1 MSEPKQP
8 KGDLCKTTG
17 QHCNQITPRELFE
30 KELAN
35 LKAQTQLQL
44 RAMEAASE
52 KSAAILDER
61 LERMNEFRAAM
72 QDQGATFVTRA
83 ELDLK
88 LEAIER
94 DVRALRDF
102 ASEHRGA
109 ASATS
114 VYVTGALALIS
125 LAVSLWA
132 VLQ

>member
-1 MSEPKQP
+1 MTEPKQP
-8 KGDLCKTTG
+8 RGDVCKTTG
-17 QHCNQITPRELFE
+17 QHCNQISPRELFE

-35 LKAQTQLQL
+35 LRAQTQLQL
-44 RAMEAASE
+44 KAMEAASE

-72 QDQGATFVTRA
+72 QDQSAKFVART
-83 ELDLK
+83 ELELK

-94 DVRALRDF
+94 YVRALRDF

-114 VYVTGALALIS
+114 VYATGILALIS